1 MTVNTP
7 LRRGLAAVA
16 EASWLPPA
24 IGIVGVTAA
33 LVLWQSLSI
42 ELSARV
48 RGPLAGV
55 VLAAGLIVSLLPAAS
70 AGLAQRAWRRARE
83 SEAAYAAL
91 RESETRKGAMI
102 EASLDG
108 IVMMDRD
115 GHIVDFNA
123 AAERI
128 FGYPRSEAI
137 GRLLADLLI
146 PPRLREGH
154 RQGLATYLAT
164 GQGRVLGRRLR
175 LPAMRSD
182 GAEFPVELSIIAL
195 KTEATLFLGFIRDL
209 SSEQRAEEA
218 RVRSEEQY
226 RLLFDNNPQPM
237 WVYDLETLA
246 FLAVND
252 AAVRH
257 YGYSRDEFLAMG
269 ARDVYVSDETRTAE
283 DAVGAAREANE
294 REPTGS
300 LCVRKHRKRDG
311 ALVDVESAVSP
322 IEFRGR
328 KAGLE
333 LATDLTAKKRLEA
346 QLLQS
351 QRMESVG
358 RLAGGIAH
366 DFNNLLGVITGY
378 GELLSRRL
386 ADQPG
391 LRKYVADIVKAAERA
406 ADLTR
411 QLLAFSRKQVLQPR
425 ILDLN
430 TTVAE
435 MEKMLRRLIG
445 EDIHLVTVFA
455 DRLGRVKADP
465 GQLEQVIMNLAVNAS
480 DAMPQGGRL
489 TIETANASLDDSDA
503 RSRPGTKPG
512 PHVVLA
518 VSDTGHGMGQEVL
531 SHLFEPFFT
540 TKEAGKGTG
549 LGLATVHGI
558 VTQSGGHISVHSEAG
573 HGTVFKVYLPS
584 VETAADAL
592 PAVSATAEGPKGAET
607 VLLVEDETSLR
618 SLVRECLET
627 SGYTVLEARHAEHAL
642 AIAGSHPA
650 AIDLLITDVV
660 MPVMSGREL
669 ARRVAVSRPGM
680 KVLYMS
686 GYTDDAV
693 VLHGVLAADVA
704 FLQKPF
710 TTEALARKLRAVLDQ

>member
-1 MTVNTP
+1 MAVDTP
-7 LRRGLAAVA
+7 LRRGVAAVA
-16 EASWLPPA
+16 GASWVPPA
-24 IGIVGVTAA
+24 LGIAGVVGSI
-33 LVLWQSLSI
+33 VLWTALGP
-42 ELSARV
+42 ELGARLG
-48 RGPLAGV
+48 GPLASA
-55 VLAAGLIVSLLPAAS
+55 VLVAGLIVSILPAAS
-70 AGLAQRAWRRARE
+70 AALAQRAWRRTRE

-91 RESETRKGAMI
+91 RESEARKSAMI

-108 IVMMDRD
+108 IVMMDCH
-115 GHIVDFNA
+115 GSIVDFNA
-123 AAERI
+123 EAERI

-182 GAEFPVELSIIAL
+182 GVEFPVELSIIAL
-195 KTEATLFLGFIRDL
+195 QTEVTLFMGFIRDL
-209 SSEQRAEEA
+209 SAEQRAEEA
-218 RVRSEEQY
+218 RLRSEEQY

-237 WVYDLETLA
+237 WVYDSETLA

-257 YGYSRDEFLAMG
+257 YGYSRDEFLAMSV
-269 ARDVYVSDETRTAE
+269 RDVYVSDPTGTVG
-283 DAVGAAREANE
+283 DAVPAGASEHEAGPL
-294 REPTGS
+294 R
-300 LCVRKHRKRDG
+300 LRKHRKKDG
-311 ALVDVESAVSP
+311 ALVDVEIALSP

-391 LRKYVADIVKAAERA
+391 LRKYVTDITKAAERA

-445 EDIHLVTVFA
+445 EDIQLVTVFT
-455 DRLGRVKADP
+455 DRLERVKADP
-465 GQLEQVIMNLAVNAS
+465 GQLEQVIMNLAVNAR

-489 TIETANASLDDSDA
+489 TIETANASLDESFA
-503 RSRPGTKPG
+503 RARPGAKPG
-512 PHVVLA
+512 PHVLLA

-540 TKEAGKGTG
+540 TKDPGKGTG

-584 VETAADAL
+584 LENVADAL
-592 PAVSATAEGPKGAET
+592 PAVSAGTEGPKGAET
-607 VLLVEDETSLR
+607 VLLVEDEPSLR
-618 SLVRECLET
+618 SLVRECLEG
-627 SGYTVLEARHAEHAL
+627 SGYTVLEARQTEHAL
-642 AIAGSHPA
+642 EIAASDQA

-669 ARRVAVSRPGM
+669 ARRLAASRPGM

-710 TTEALARKLRAVLDQ
+710 TTEALARKVRAVLDQ